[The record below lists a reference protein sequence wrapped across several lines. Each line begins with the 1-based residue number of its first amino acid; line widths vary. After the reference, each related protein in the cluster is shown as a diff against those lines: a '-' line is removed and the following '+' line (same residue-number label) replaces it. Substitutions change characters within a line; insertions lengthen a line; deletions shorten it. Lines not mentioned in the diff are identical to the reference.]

1 MDVAASESEL
11 VRSLHPTDIVADVRI
26 RPSEIRID
34 DGGTPTNV
42 EAISSSARSD
52 RRTSCTHI
60 SSRDCNT
67 WFRVGIERSIHAQ
80 LGPDGKTVRYLGNF
94 LPVGSDTEGIN
105 DISADQIGASD
116 RKRIHPI
123 GLTVPVQCQATRP
136 IKCCRNIQIR
146 DEESSEYGVLLAR
159 LPIKPRNFHVL
170 ALIASQ
176 SEVHFA
182 AWVTR

>member
-1 MDVAASESEL
+1 RL
-11 VRSLHPTDIVADVRI
+11 G
-26 RPSEIRID
+26 PSEHRLD
-34 DGGTPTNV
+34 DGAPPTNV
-42 EAISSSARSD
+42 EAFPPPAGSD

-94 LPVGSDTEGIN
+94 LPVGSDTEGIH

-136 IKCCRNIQIR
+136 I
-146 DEESSEYGVLLAR
+146 
-159 LPIKPRNFHVL
+159 
-170 ALIASQ
+170 
-176 SEVHFA
+176 
-182 AWVTR
+182 